1 MAEFVYHVGG
11 AAFVFDV
18 QVHGPVAL
26 LLAVLRHKGGL
37 LTVGESKKTG
47 VVPFCWTSLFLP
59 SDYAT
64 RPSLRRRSMMLMPYS
79 VLIRLSRYQTM

>member
-1 MAEFVYHVGG
+1 MSVARVEPLLRMPWTQRCGVGCEMSCICDQIK
-11 AAFVFDV
+11 VFS
-18 QVHGPVAL
+18 G
-26 LLAVLRHKGGL
+26 
-37 LTVGESKKTG
+37 G

-64 RPSLRRRSMMLMPYS
+64 RPSLRRRSMMPVPYS